1 MNGAKGEP
9 VVTASAAGIRPRGSN
24 ASNAW
29 IDGLRRNSVYLVFVL
44 LVIISAQVSP
54 AFLTWTNI
62 ANLLRQASYI
72 GLVSVGMTFVIIS
85 GGIDLSVGSTVAV
98 SGVLLAYLFHWGGYK
113 GYVVMLSPAMPTPL
127 IVLSTLAGGG
137 LVGLLNG
144 TLIAKARIPAFVATL
159 ATMVSV
165 RGIAYML
172 AGGRTIF
179 GLGESLSVLGFG
191 NVGPLPV
198 PVVIWLGCVLGS
210 GFVLKRTVFG
220 RWIYAVGGDED
231 SARLSGINCD
241 RHKVLMYVVAGVFAA
256 LAGMLMA
263 CRIDQG
269 EPRQGELFELDAI
282 AAVVIGGTS
291 LSGGRGGVGGT
302 AIGVLVLT
310 LITNVLN
317 LVGVHPFPQQIVKG
331 IIILGGVFL
340 QHWLAS
346 RD

>member
-1 MNGAKGEP
+1 MNGPKGEP
-9 VVTASAAGIRPRGSN
+9 VATTPEADTRQRRSNSWAG
-24 ASNAW
+24 
-29 IDGLRRNSVYLVFVL
+29 GLRRNSVYIVFVL
-44 LVIISAQVSP
+44 LVAISARVSP

-113 GYVVMLSPAMPTPL
+113 GYVVTLSPAMPTPL
-127 IVLSTLAGGG
+127 IVLCTTMAGG

-144 TLIAKARIPAFVATL
+144 LLIAKARIPAFVATL

-165 RGIAYML
+165 RGTAYML

-179 GLGESLSVLGFG
+179 GLGESLSLLGFG
-191 NVGPLPV
+191 NVGPFPV
-198 PVVIWLGCVLGS
+198 PVVIWLGCVLVS
-210 GFVLKRTVFG
+210 AIVLKTTVFG
-220 RWIYAVGGDED
+220 RWVYAVGGDED

-241 RHKVLMYVVAGVFAA
+241 RHKVLMYVLAGVLAA

-269 EPRQGELFELDAI
+269 EPRQGENFELDAI

-346 RD
+346 RN